1 MWLKLN
7 PKNSIIKRKA
17 ESSMKLDG
25 DKIVIESR
33 YEIND
38 IQAMIDCYL
47 KHSKPEWLSKEE
59 LERLRDKLD
68 VLYMCW

>member
-1 MWLKLN
+1 
-7 PKNSIIKRKA
+7 
-17 ESSMKLDG
+17 MKLDG

-59 LERLRDKLD
+59 LERLWDKLD